1 MRDLSEV
8 SDYDLKFEIGATSW
22 SETLDDDG
30 TISIL
35 ITPSTIQVSSEFEI
49 SEGNRNVSYSGGQ
62 GIAIRAGQDSPLKT
76 LNVERESNQDISA
89 TTVGESRKTVS
100 EVDQSCT
107 NDSDGDGYIDG
118 EDVFPDDSSEWR
130 DLDGDGIGDN
140 EDNDDDNDGDL
151 DSIDEVNIYAGG
163 DNAPSGCDYTN
174 AEFSITVTYEGHNS
188 LDQYSVVGTVP
199 GADGTLWDVKFENST
214 SSGDWLDSITFE
226 MGLNNSDISEELNV
240 RVTPAKVGEAHHFTG
255 GHRVLLK
262 FSTQQGYTMEMEL
275 IVDVPKSP
283 GFRMEIT
290 DEYDEITYFSPS

>member
-1 MRDLSEV
+1 MSIKSREVVDGGSLDSELTIGGILNLNTRWLDFEGGVRDLSEV

-89 TTVGESRKTVS
+89 TAVGESRKTVS

-107 NDSDGDGYIDG
+107 NDRWGWIHRRRRRI
-118 EDVFPDDSSEWR
+118 PDDSSEWR

-140 EDNDDDNDGDL
+140 EDNDDDNDGHL

-163 DNAPSGCDYTN
+163 DNFLGMRLHQC
-174 AEFSITVTYEGHNS
+174 
-188 LDQYSVVGTVP
+188 
-199 GADGTLWDVKFENST
+199 
-214 SSGDWLDSITFE
+214 
-226 MGLNNSDISEELNV
+226 
-240 RVTPAKVGEAHHFTG
+240 
-255 GHRVLLK
+255 
-262 FSTQQGYTMEMEL
+262 
-275 IVDVPKSP
+275 
-283 GFRMEIT
+283 
-290 DEYDEITYFSPS
+290 